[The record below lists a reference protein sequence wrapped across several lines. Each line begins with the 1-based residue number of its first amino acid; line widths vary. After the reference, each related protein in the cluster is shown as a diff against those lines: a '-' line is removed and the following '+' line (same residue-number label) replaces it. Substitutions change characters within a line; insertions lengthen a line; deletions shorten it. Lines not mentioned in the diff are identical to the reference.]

1 MFRSSYRR
9 VAAAL
14 VGASLLGASLIGA
27 AQAQTY
33 PSRPIKVVSPFPAGG
48 ATDALTR
55 ILAEQMA
62 KTLAQ
67 PMIVENKAGAGTSIG
82 AAYVAK
88 EQPDG
93 YTILMATNS
102 TLVTNRFLYKELPYD
117 PDGFEPIGMVG
128 IGPLVLLSSPKQ
140 PFKSTKDVVDF
151 AKKNP
156 GKLTFATFGPGTS
169 SHLAGELFKSQAGID
184 LLHVPYKGAT
194 QALPALIGGDVD
206 LFFDMVATGM
216 PQADAGKV
224 NVFAIT
230 SPQRLESEAQIPTLA
245 EQGYPKFDMTAWFS
259 FVAPKGTPPAVT
271 QKLSA
276 ALTTA
281 LQDETVKKRLLDMG
295 IAPRSGTADELRTQ
309 IKNEQPVVESLV
321 KNANIVLQ

>member
-9 VAAAL
+9 IAAAL

-27 AQAQTY
+27 AQAQTF

-62 KTLAQ
+62 KTLAT

-128 IGPLVLLSSPKQ
+128 IGPLVLLASPKQ

-259 FVAPKGTPPAVT
+259 FVAPKGTPPDVT

>member
-9 VAAAL
+9 IAAAL

-27 AQAQTY
+27 AQAQTF

-62 KTLAQ
+62 KTLAT

-128 IGPLVLLSSPKQ
+128 IGPLVLLASPKQ

-259 FVAPKGTPPAVT
+259 FVAPKGTPPDVT

-295 IAPRSGTADELRTQ
+295 VAPRSGTADELRTQ